1 MIFIFIK
8 NRACEKTK
16 LPLNA
21 LNPRFHSAVRAAEC
35 DSRIEPENETDL
47 KYLIPRFHSAVSFR
61 GQAAD
66 PFRGQ
71 AADHNRRTQP
81 EIINASGV
89 KRRFQIRGQAADLT
103 AESDQRPLVQNGGFI
118 PRPGRGS

>member
-1 MIFIFIK
+1 MIFICIK

-16 LPLNA
+16 MPLNA
-21 LNPRFHSAVRAAEC
+21 LNRRFHSAVRAAEC
-35 DSRIEPENETDL
+35 DSGIEPENETDL
-47 KYLIPRFHSAVSFR
+47 KYLIPRFHSAVS
-61 GQAAD
+61 
-66 PFRGQ
+66 FRGQ